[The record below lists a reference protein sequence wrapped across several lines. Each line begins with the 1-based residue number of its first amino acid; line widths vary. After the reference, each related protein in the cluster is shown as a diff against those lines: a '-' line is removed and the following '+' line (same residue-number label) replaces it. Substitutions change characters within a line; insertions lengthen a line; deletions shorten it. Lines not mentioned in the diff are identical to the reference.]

1 MSRKISF
8 LAAIFL
14 LVIFCYNIGLSQT
27 REPITFEGILR
38 LPEFGLNSEQIA
50 TQISESGLA
59 FEVTK
64 AQIDSLQKLGFASS
78 VINAVRQYY
87 RMGVLRILTSPSQA
101 TVYVDN
107 ELQGTTDRSGYWEKE
122 VLRGIHEIKL
132 QKDGYAE
139 KDSSVTV
146 IKDQTLNVRFTLATG
161 KTKSYTGYYYYGRY
175 GASLSFGLSIIAPQ
189 FEKEGKWK
197 GGNNIIFSLKGN
209 VLPYAFVDVDINGAS
224 FGDFDA
230 GEGQDFGSLSA
241 LSFSVIPGVYKE
253 FKKKYRGYF
262 GLGLEFNNTKI
273 ENAKYE
279 SDGVIYML
287 DEKGSKTSF
296 ALLMKIGADALVQET
311 LFLFA
316 EYRGYSVLGQYS
328 MGFIAIGA
336 GVYVF

>member
-1 MSRKISF
+1 MNRNLSF
-8 LAAIFL
+8 LVAIFL
-14 LVIFCYNIGLSQT
+14 LVIAGYNVGFSQA

-38 LPEFGLNSEQIA
+38 LPEFGLDSQQIA
-50 TQISESGLA
+50 NQIAESGLA

-64 AQIDSLQKLGFASS
+64 AQIDSLRRLGFASS
-78 VINAVRQYY
+78 VVNAVRQFY
-87 RMGVLRILTSPSQA
+87 RMGVLKILTSPSQV

-107 ELQGTTDRSGYWEKE
+107 ELQGTTDRSGFWEKE
-122 VLRGIHEIKL
+122 IPRGIHDIKL
-132 QKDGYAE
+132 EKEGYAA

-146 IKDQTLNVRFTLATG
+146 IKDQTLNVRFTLSG
-161 KTKSYTGYYYYGRY
+161 KKAKKALAYNFYGRY
-175 GASLSFGLSIIAPQ
+175 GASLSYGISITAPQ
-189 FEKEGKWK
+189 FEEEGKWK
-197 GGNNIIFSLKGN
+197 SGNNIIFTLKGN

-224 FGDFDA
+224 FSDFDA
-230 GEGQDFGSLSA
+230 GEGLDYGSLNA

-253 FKKKYRGYF
+253 FKEQFRGYL
-262 GLGLEFNNTKI
+262 GLGLEFNSTKI

-279 SDGVIYML
+279 DDGLIYML

-296 ALLMKIGADALVQET
+296 ALLMKIGVDALVQET

-328 MGFIAIGA
+328 MNFIAIGA